1 MENKTVWTVDKVRET
16 FVNFY
21 KKNQHE
27 NIHSSAVVPHD
38 VSIDFVSW
46 FSGRLFNFSGPNSA
60 FH

>member
-38 VSIDFVSW
+38 VSIDFVS
-46 FSGRLFNFSGPNSA
+46 
-60 FH
+60 